1 MPVDESVEWRR
12 HSPGAWTLEMCTSH
26 TRSFECLYRV
36 HDPAEVKEKPAGLL
50 MDGRGGLARGGGNQP
65 LPPACAA
72 YRRQGAAK
80 SSHPEGI
87 NGLLTIT
94 IY

>member
-1 MPVDESVEWRR
+1 MPVGEGFEWRR
-12 HSPGAWTLEMCTSH
+12 HSPGPWTLEICTSH
-26 TRSFECLYRV
+26 TRSFECLDRV

-50 MDGRGGLARGGGNQP
+50 MDGRGGLARGGGE
-65 LPPACAA
+65 PASAL
-72 YRRQGAAK
+72 RMRGRIGGGGRETE
-80 SSHPEGI
+80 SSQGI